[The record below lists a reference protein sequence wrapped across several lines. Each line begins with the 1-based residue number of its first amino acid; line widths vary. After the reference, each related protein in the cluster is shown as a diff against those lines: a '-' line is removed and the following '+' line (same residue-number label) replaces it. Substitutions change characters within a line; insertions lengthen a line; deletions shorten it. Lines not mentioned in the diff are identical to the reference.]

1 MSSAAGMVQIRP
13 GVAEYD
19 LPRGDEQARV
29 GWGYAARRE
38 GPADREQGEGIGRGA
53 RGSGSLGGT
62 DCAEKRGAHLLI
74 DLSSQPPSSGGR
86 GRARSS
92 PFFRPMRIDDDD
104 EQDGAAGST
113 MTTPMT
119 TAAYASSSAD
129 SLGMFI
135 DSCPSCPPWP
145 VSCFVSF
152 FLSSGLPVNEAQWKL
167 VPCTARRGAAV
178 HGPTRL
184 GGGQVLVSQEARQGG
199 QKRGP
204 TALHEKK
211 RR

>member
-1 MSSAAGMVQIRP
+1 
-13 GVAEYD
+13 
-19 LPRGDEQARV
+19 
-29 GWGYAARRE
+29 
-38 GPADREQGEGIGRGA
+38 
-53 RGSGSLGGT
+53 
-62 DCAEKRGAHLLI
+62 
-74 DLSSQPPSSGGR
+74 
-86 GRARSS
+86 
-92 PFFRPMRIDDDD
+92 MRIDDDD

-152 FLSSGLPVNEAQWKL
+152 FLSTGLPVNEAQWKL